1 MITLAVDRNDSV
13 WGAVEAA
20 IDRRRTDLLA
30 DILALS
36 ATDDARR
43 NAVARYD
50 ELGLLLE
57 APGDTLRATQAKHD
71 AADARVRV
79 Y

>member
-13 WGAVEAA
+13 WCAVASA
-20 IDRRRTDLLA
+20 IERRRSDLLA

-43 NAVARYD
+43 SAVARYD
-50 ELGLLLE
+50 ELGLLLD
-57 APGDTLRATQAKHD
+57 APGDTLRSTQARHD
-71 AADARVRV
+71 ALEARVRV

>member
-13 WGAVEAA
+13 WSAVAAA

-30 DILALS
+30 EILAPS
-36 ATDDARR
+36 ATDEARR
-43 NAVARYD
+43 SAVARHD